1 MYEQNVIDAL
11 AMLRNFRHGSS
22 TDSEVAGAI
31 NTLDDAGVFAAIDEQ
46 AQTGQAE
53 EILQGGR
60 ALDLKGFMAP
70 PKERPLPYTPYPPDP
85 DTDTY

>member
-11 AMLRNFRHGSS
+11 AALRLHREND
-22 TDSEVAGAI
+22 TDLEKAVR
-31 NTLDDAGVFAAIDEQ
+31 TLDDAGVFAAIDEQ

-60 ALDLKGFMAP
+60 ALDPSVWGGEA
-70 PKERPLPYTPYPPDP
+70 LPYTPYPPDP